1 MEQEDMQ
8 NPLIALAVKFG
19 QDAFQGILKKADFDK
34 DGELDF
40 TDPDGE
46 GPKVAEVPAM
56 FDRIGHAVD
65 QALKTIDMAKIGEAY
80 HGLTA
85 SLKIA
90 QEAVDLEALQAN
102 AKELLAAGQDLLD
115 YVKAAAPQILA
126 SDKKKKENA

>member
-1 MEQEDMQ
+1 MQ

-19 QDAFQGILKKADFDK
+19 QDAFQNVLKKADFDK

-40 TDPDGE
+40 TDADGD

-56 FDRIGHAVD
+56 FDRIGHAAN
-65 QALKTIDMAKIGEAY
+65 QALKTIDFAKIEQAY

-102 AKELLAAGQDLLD
+102 GKELLAAGQDLLD

-126 SDKKKKENA
+126 SDKKKK

>member
-1 MEQEDMQ
+1 MQ

-56 FDRIGHAVD
+56 FDRIGHAAD
-65 QALKTIDMAKIGEAY
+65 QALKTVDFAKISKAY
-80 HGLTA
+80 HGALA

-126 SDKKKKENA
+126 SDKKKK

>member
-1 MEQEDMQ
+1 MQ

-56 FDRIGHAVD
+56 FDRIGHAAD
-65 QALKTIDMAKIGEAY
+65 QALKTIDLAKIGEAY

-90 QEAVDLEALQAN
+90 QEAVDLEGLQAN

-126 SDKKKKENA
+126 SDKKKK

>member
-1 MEQEDMQ
+1 MQ

-56 FDRIGHAVD
+56 FDRIGHAAD
-65 QALKTIDMAKIGEAY
+65 QALKTIDLAKISKAY
-80 HGLTA
+80 HGLTS

-102 AKELLAAGQDLLD
+102 GKELLAAGQDLLD

-126 SDKKKKENA
+126 SDKKKK